1 MKFTIDR
8 SKWQRGPG
16 ESRLLNSHGKMCC
29 LGFYG
34 EACGVPTDDLF
45 GLAYPSEVR
54 RSSHLL
60 PTWLTDVTDIDE
72 EYGPVERV
80 EDSDDVAE
88 LICLNDADPT
98 DEEDVSDEA
107 DRERRIAAIFAK
119 HGVEVEFID
128 GTPLAE
134 SGAPSGGGS

>member
-60 PTWLTDVTDIDE
+60 PTWL
-72 EYGPVERV
+72 

-134 SGAPSGGGS
+134 SGAPSGGGIQ